1 MGGKENKRN
10 ELVVVENHFRD
21 AWLVY
26 STSQYSTEQQDLFYP
41 HRIYYSVLFI
51 CFPNRLLQLHGAFLF
66 RSCGRIPRW
75 TRKRRRRRAYL
86 NVTHSTDE
94 GCWLSLTPKW
104 SHIKWTNKKSL
115 RWRRRLGKKEKSPN
129 FSNCQTTVANKQESR
144 SPD

>member
-66 RSCGRIPRW
+66 RSCGRIPRSEEKKK
-75 TRKRRRRRAYL
+75 TSLFERNALNRRGMLVVIDA
-86 NVTHSTDE
+86 
-94 GCWLSLTPKW
+94 
-104 SHIKWTNKKSL
+104 
-115 RWRRRLGKKEKSPN
+115 
-129 FSNCQTTVANKQESR
+129 
-144 SPD
+144 